1 MLARSEMRQ
10 RDAELRRG
18 RERLGDDA
26 VPFRQPQQS
35 LDLVIVSIGV
45 KFERYAD
52 GAEPDRGVPVHRK
65 RPAEIKSPSTWTE
78 PPRTRRSRLVATAR
92 NVTPAQA
99 ARACSSMSPEHN
111 DMPSP
116 PLAGCSPATANARP
130 VCTEQVMPSDRAP
143 SAVSVTTAAAG
154 SPR

>member
-65 RPAEIKSPSTWTE
+65 RPAEIKVTLNVDGTTTDPQVQ
-78 PPRTRRSRLVATAR
+78 TRR
-92 NVTPAQA
+92 N
-99 ARACSSMSPEHN
+99 RA
-111 DMPSP
+111 
-116 PLAGCSPATANARP
+116 
-130 VCTEQVMPSDRAP
+130 
-143 SAVSVTTAAAG
+143 
-154 SPR
+154 